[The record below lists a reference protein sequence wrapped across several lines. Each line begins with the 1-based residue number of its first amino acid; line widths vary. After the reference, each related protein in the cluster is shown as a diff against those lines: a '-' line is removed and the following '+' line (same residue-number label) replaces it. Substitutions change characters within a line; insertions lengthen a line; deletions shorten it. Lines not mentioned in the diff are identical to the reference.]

1 MPYARINVFEFST
14 AEERDKN
21 AAKLRHNIK
30 SVFPEIRVFV
40 TKETSETAGL
50 AISIDDDRGAADQA
64 LSQRDRHHENT
75 GLIDIISHE
84 GNIKNFYVEEP
95 YLDLLLKTGS

>member
-1 MPYARINVFEFST
+1 MPYAGINVFEFST

-40 TKETSETAGL
+40 TKETSETAAL

-75 GLIDIISHE
+75 GLIDIIHMRVTLR
-84 GNIKNFYVEEP
+84 IFKWKNRI
-95 YLDLLLKTGS
+95 